1 MSQALKTTGDAGKTY
16 TPVRWLPPLRISGQP
31 RPHTALREDAV
42 TVFLGAFTLVALFW
56 TGSAQQTPGVA
67 ISGPPPHIA
76 ITPV

>member
-16 TPVRWLPPLRISGQP
+16 TPVRWLPTLRISGEP

-56 TGSAQQTPGVA
+56 AAVLDSPLGASIGS
-67 ISGPPPHIA
+67 
-76 ITPV
+76 ITPNR